1 MRATVAKWGNS
12 LALRLPRG
20 IAGDADLTEG
30 TVVDLAVEGGRIVV
44 TPARAP
50 VKLSDLLGR
59 SWLHVSGTPMTIARL
74 KAQADLVRVH
84 VLRAARAEDLVR
96 AVPENRQDD
105 TQTDK
110 QTHEHKRK
118 CP

>member
-59 SWLHVSGTPMTIARL
+59 FGPHHRHDAIDTGSDVG
-74 KAQADLVRVH
+74 
-84 VLRAARAEDLVR
+84 AER
-96 AVPENRQDD
+96 I
-105 TQTDK
+105 
-110 QTHEHKRK
+110 
-118 CP
+118 